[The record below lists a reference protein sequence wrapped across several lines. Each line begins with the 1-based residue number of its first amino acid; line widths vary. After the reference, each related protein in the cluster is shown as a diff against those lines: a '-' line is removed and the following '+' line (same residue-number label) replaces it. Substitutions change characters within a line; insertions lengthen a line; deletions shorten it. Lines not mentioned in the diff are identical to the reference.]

1 MFKWLFASAFAESAV
16 PAAGT
21 VTQTAAPVAET
32 VIQTAAPA
40 VKAAAFSDTLMG
52 KGLITTGLGLA
63 GVFLVLC
70 LFYLVI
76 KLMQRVKDK
85 E

>member
-1 MFKWLFASAFAESAV
+1 MIMFKWLFASALAESAS
-16 PAAGT
+16 
-21 VTQTAAPVAET
+21 
-32 VIQTAAPA
+32 PA
-40 VKAAAFSDTLMG
+40 VETSAFSDTLMG

-76 KLMQRVKDK
+76 KLMQKIK
-85 E
+85 EKE

>member
-1 MFKWLFASAFAESAV
+1 MFKWLFASALAEN
-16 PAAGT
+16 
-21 VTQTAAPVAET
+21 AAPLA
-32 VIQTAAPA
+32 QTSAPA
-40 VKAAAFSDTLMG
+40 FADTLMG

-70 LFYLVI
+70 LFYVVI
-76 KLMQRVKDK
+76 KAMQRVK